1 MGFGICG
8 DFLEIPLSASI
19 KGKKALGRLGR
30 EIRKDGSGRT
40 KRLDMSFFFSQFS
53 SARGI
58 GSDTVALFVYILHP
72 DCFFLKFSRLG
83 KNKGGR
89 REPSKTKMDL
99 GVTRPGSILTKVGE
113 GRTGD
118 PANQLSL
125 IVGGSKTVDY
135 LYIYA
140 LTSYFLSSA
149 TLSDLIGHT
158 PIPVGLFPQRFTLP
172 TEPRKKSHL

>member
-30 EIRKDGSGRT
+30 ETRKDESGRT
-40 KRLDMSFFFSQFS
+40 KRLDMSFFFSQFC

-58 GSDTVALFVYILHP
+58 GSDTVALFVYILHT
-72 DCFFLKFSRLG
+72 DCLFLKFSRLG

-99 GVTRPGSILTKVGE
+99 GVTRPGSILTNVGE

-125 IVGGSKTVDY
+125 LSWAGILQTKTVDY
-135 LYIYA
+135 LYMPFLLPLLGDFVRPYWSYPHPRW
-140 LTSYFLSSA
+140 LVPTTVHTSY
-149 TLSDLIGHT
+149 
-158 PIPVGLFPQRFTLP
+158 
-172 TEPRKKSHL
+172 